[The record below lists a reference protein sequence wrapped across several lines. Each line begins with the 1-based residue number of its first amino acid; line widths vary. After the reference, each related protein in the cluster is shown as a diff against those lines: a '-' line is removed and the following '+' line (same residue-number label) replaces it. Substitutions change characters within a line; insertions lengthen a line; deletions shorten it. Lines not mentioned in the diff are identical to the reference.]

1 MGSVNMPSLDDD
13 NLFLGDAINIATRP
27 VHTRL
32 NKLILLRLP
41 LAIPPRADDPSLY
54 IQGIL
59 HITPLYIA
67 FESLWHS
74 ALHANDSGPDASPS
88 HQNDSPGRP
97 FPLRTQSSTSSSGP
111 QPSPRIHRILDALYI
126 PGLLRSSRL
135 RSDLRSLTGWSDAL
149 LQSRLEE
156 AATSSGR
163 LGEVIA
169 HIHRSA
175 SEHPHVLLAYAW
187 VLYMALFSGGR
198 FIRATLES
206 AGTQQEGFWTSSS
219 SSDMSRA
226 KKAKVPVHGPLDFFH
241 FPTPQDGEDLKHEFK
256 ARLADVGR
264 LLTAEERGHIVQE
277 AVCIFE
283 NLILVINQ
291 LDDVCHTKLA
301 DLNSTDASVLSPRSA
316 GFRIR
321 DSVIVT
327 RERSY
332 RAQQQRS
339 QATDEEEEEE
349 EDGDGED
356 AGTKRSSS
364 STSSSSSSSGS
375 DSDGKAVDEPKPQG
389 TNAGRQKSCHTV
401 QLASSSPRAEKDDT
415 FSRRLT
421 SRTRSDSGS
430 NFSNG
435 SPNMDPEL
443 AERLA
448 RAMRFDPQPAVPE
461 RTTPSCFETRK
472 QGGAVALP
480 GNDGGADRTD
490 GLEDGKKLEEEEKSQ
505 PRNRGDSTLARGIQ
519 VASALGVAVAAVVAY
534 SRG

>member
-1 MGSVNMPSLDDD
+1 MGSLNMPSLDDD
-13 NLFLGDAINIATRP
+13 NVFLGDAINIATRP

-59 HITPLYIA
+59 HIAPLYIA

-88 HQNDSPGRP
+88 HQNDSPSGP
-97 FPLRTQSSTSSSGP
+97 FPFRTQSSTSGP
-111 QPSPRIHRILDALYI
+111 QPSPRIHKILDALYI

-135 RSDLRSLTGWSDAL
+135 RSDLRSLTGWSDPL
-149 LQSRLEE
+149 LQSNLEST
-156 AATSSGR
+156 ATSTGR

-175 SEHPHVLLAYAW
+175 SKHPHVLLAYAW

-206 AGTQQEGFWTSSS
+206 AGTQEEGFWTSASS
-219 SSDMSRA
+219 SSGMSNA
-226 KKAKVPVHGPLDFFH
+226 KKVKVPVHGPLDFFH

-321 DSVIVT
+321 DSVVVT

-332 RAQQQRS
+332 RAQQQQRS
-339 QATDEEEEEE
+339 QATEEEEEEE
-349 EDGDGED
+349 EDGDGEE
-356 AGTKRSSS
+356 AGTKGSRSS
-364 STSSSSSSSGS
+364 TASSSSSSRSE
-375 DSDGKAVDEPKPQG
+375 SDGKTIDESKSQG
-389 TNAGRQKSCHTV
+389 TTADRQKSCHTV
-401 QLASSSPRAEKDDT
+401 QLAPASPRVEKDDP

-448 RAMRFDPQPAVPE
+448 RAMRFDPLLAVPE
-461 RTTPSCFETRK
+461 RTTPSSSSETGK
-472 QGGAVALP
+472 QGGAVALH
-480 GNDGGADRTD
+480 GNDGGADKTD
-490 GLEDGKKLEEEEKSQ
+490 GPPEDGKKAEEEPQ
-505 PRNRGDSTLARGIQ
+505 PRKRGDSTVVRGIQ